1 MAHLRNG
8 CRLHIDRKPG
18 RKTVLDGT
26 QLGAVGD
33 EAVTGTNQPFANAA
47 FRPGIIQGQ
56 SVFQQGSAP
65 FVRGRKPLHL
75 SIFIPLATPHIMVD
89 QTFAHHHIHHLETS
103 IDTARH
109 TSADDTIRSETA
121 YQFRCAHRCIHLSDT
136 ALRKYHMITAK
147 QTFNI
152 VQMTVIRHFLLL
164 QTLHQL
170 AMFAIHCADNTYRH
184 ILFNSC
190 INFRAKVQYFCKITH
205 ASASKRGELILY
217 CLRITLSLPPL

>member
-109 TSADDTIRSETA
+109 TGADDTIRSETA
-121 YQFRCAHRCIHLSDT
+121 YQSVAPT
-136 ALRKYHMITAK
+136 AAFTFPMPHCVSIT
-147 QTFNI
+147 
-152 VQMTVIRHFLLL
+152 
-164 QTLHQL
+164 
-170 AMFAIHCADNTYRH
+170 
-184 ILFNSC
+184 
-190 INFRAKVQYFCKITH
+190 
-205 ASASKRGELILY
+205 
-217 CLRITLSLPPL
+217 

>member
-1 MAHLRNG
+1 MILHSRRVTDDAEAKERNAVQMAHLRNG

-75 SIFIPLATPHIMVD
+75 SIFIPLATPHIM
-89 QTFAHHHIHHLETS
+89 
-103 IDTARH
+103 
-109 TSADDTIRSETA
+109 
-121 YQFRCAHRCIHLSDT
+121 
-136 ALRKYHMITAK
+136 
-147 QTFNI
+147 
-152 VQMTVIRHFLLL
+152 
-164 QTLHQL
+164 
-170 AMFAIHCADNTYRH
+170 
-184 ILFNSC
+184 
-190 INFRAKVQYFCKITH
+190 
-205 ASASKRGELILY
+205 
-217 CLRITLSLPPL
+217 